1 MPDDSHIDSTEV
13 VNTGLDE
20 TINRFLESYFNLPV
34 GDGQVIARDLETI
47 HIHGDQPLFHQ
58 GDATDSMY
66 LLIRGR
72 LQVWIDADKP
82 IFVGEVQ
89 PGESVGEVGLI
100 TGEPRS
106 ADVMATRHSVLVKLG
121 RHAFE
126 KLAADHPSM
135 VMQLAS
141 IVARRLHEN
150 TTGINTKVRP
160 APSVICLRPLDG
172 TARLLDLVK
181 SIAQA
186 LEQHGSVLHLSEARV
201 SEIEPSGQRTHLDVG
216 SENFHRW
223 FSQQEED
230 YGFVLL
236 ECGTDSNEWSRFAES
251 QSDLI
256 ALLADADSDPTLRTF
271 ETSDHSDRTHMKHQV
286 LILDHADMTINGTGL
301 WLAQRDV
308 DYHLHLRRDSGE
320 DLARVCR
327 IMGGKANGFVL
338 GGGAARG
345 FAHLGVYRALCESG
359 IPVDWIGGTSIG
371 AIMGVA
377 IAVYG
382 DADLVERNVR
392 EAFVEGKPF
401 GDYTLP
407 LVSILSGSRM
417 NALSQKFMPGR
428 IEDLAIPFFAIS
440 SDINTGDINIHE
452 SGMIWRAT
460 GASAALPGVL
470 PPMVHHGSLA
480 VDGAVL
486 NNLPVDVMAS
496 KPVGQIF
503 ASMLSSRDED
513 QIDFEDIPSPWK
525 LLVGRFFPSIANAN
539 IPSLAALLFKATEVA
554 NRKRTN
560 ELAARADVL
569 FRPPVQDFSLLK
581 VDRFDEIVN
590 AGYSSA
596 LAQLKESKSADKQ
609 Q

>member
-1 MPDDSHIDSTEV
+1 MRDESQPQSVEV
-13 VNTGLDE
+13 LNTGLDE
-20 TINRFLESYFNLPV
+20 TINRFLENYFNLPV
-34 GDGQVIARDLETI
+34 GDGEVIARDLETI
-47 HIHGDQPLFHQ
+47 HLHGDQSLFRA

-72 LQVWIDADKP
+72 LQVWIDADQP
-82 IFVGEVQ
+82 IYVGEVQ

-106 ADVMATRHSVLVKLG
+106 ADVMAVRHSVLVKLG
-121 RHAFE
+121 RGAFE
-126 KLAADHPSM
+126 KLAADHPAM

-160 APSVICLRPLDG
+160 PPSVICLRPLDS
-172 TARLLDLVK
+172 AERLFDLAK
-181 SIAQA
+181 SIAQT
-186 LEQHGSVLHLSEARV
+186 LEQHGSVLHLSEARF
-201 SEIEPSGQRTHLDVG
+201 SEIEPFSQGTQLDVG
-216 SENFHRW
+216 SEQFQRW

-230 YGFVLL
+230 YRFILL
-236 ECGTDSNEWSRFAES
+236 ECGTDSGEWSRFAES

-256 ALLADADSDPTLRTF
+256 ALLADAASDPGLRTF
-271 ETSDHSDRTHMKHQV
+271 ETNDQADRIHIKHQV
-286 LILDHADMTINGTGL
+286 LILNHPDMTISGTGR
-301 WLAQRDV
+301 WLAQRHV

-320 DLARVCR
+320 DLGRVCR
-327 IMGGKANGFVL
+327 IIGGKANGLVL

-377 IAVYG
+377 ISVYG
-382 DADLVERNVR
+382 DADTVERNVR
-392 EAFVEGKPF
+392 EAFVQGKPF

-407 LVSILSGSRM
+407 LVSILSGNRM

-428 IEDLAIPFFAIS
+428 IEDLAIPFFAVS

-460 GASAALPGVL
+460 SASAALPGVL
-470 PPMVHHGSLA
+470 PPMVHEGSLA

-496 KPVGQIF
+496 KPVGLIF

-513 QIDFEDIPSPWK
+513 QIEFEDIPSPWK
-525 LLVGRFFPSIANAN
+525 LLFGRFFPSIANVN
-539 IPSLAALLFKATEVA
+539 IPGLAALLFKATEVA

-560 ELAARADVL
+560 ELAARADFL

-581 VDRFDEIVN
+581 VDRFDEIVY

-596 LAQLKESKSADKQ
+596 LAQLKESTTSEEQ
-609 Q
+609 R